1 MTLVCLLI
9 AWSLSIG
16 TFITILVSCTR
27 GWRYVG
33 KLHSVP
39 CSKCQYFTDSRY
51 LKCAIHP
58 DMACSEEA
66 INCRDFVPQPITP
79 RHKRSREESFVHTI

>member
-1 MTLVCLLI
+1 MTLICLLI

-16 TFITILVSCTR
+16 TVITILVSCTK

-51 LKCAIHP
+51 LKCTIHP
-58 DMACSEEA
+58 EMACSEEA
-66 INCRDFVPQPITP
+66 INCRDFVSQPITP
-79 RHKRSREESFVHTI
+79 RQKRSHEKSFVHTI